1 MSEKTLNFLIKAFLL
16 IAVGSLLVMSGETMV
31 NSPVMKY
38 VKYIFMIAFGLTP
51 VLLIIKIISRIFL
64 SGFKG
69 RPISFIEN
77 MFTLYCFV
85 LTKEAR
91 KEWADYIE
99 DQKQKSI

>member
-1 MSEKTLNFLIKAFLL
+1 MSEKTLNFLIKSFLM
-16 IAVGSLLVMSGETMV
+16 IAVGGFFVISGSQIANTAA
-31 NSPVMKY
+31 MKY
-38 VKYIFMIAFGLTP
+38 VKYIFMVAFGITP
-51 VLLIIKIISRIFL
+51 VLLIIKMISRLFL

-77 MFTLYCFV
+77 MFTIYYLV

-99 DQKQKSI
+99 EQKQKSI